1 MSYTLIKGGNAVF
14 ENEIKKADLLI
25 KDEIIKDISF
35 SGELPENCEVIDA
48 DGAYISPGFV
58 DIHVHGGA
66 GYDFMDCNVNAF
78 REISDIHLNNGTTTM
93 LPTAVSAEFG
103 NILNFIEVYK
113 KAVPLCPNFCGIHLE
128 GPYISKEQKGAHKE
142 HLLHS
147 PTDAESEM
155 LLGAGRGIIKRITA
169 APELDNME
177 AFTKRMVEN
186 GVLMSV
192 GHSNATSTQAKNAFE
207 HGFSHITHLY
217 SATSSIHKVN
227 QKVEAGVIE
236 AAYLN
241 DDVSIELIAD
251 GKHVAV
257 DALKLAMKIKGC
269 GKIALVSDAL
279 RSAGTDVKESYLG
292 EKIEANRVIIEDG
305 VAKLPDRS
313 CFAGS
318 IATGITLL
326 ERGINHYGLS
336 VCDAVKMLT
345 RTPAEILGINNIGRI
360 ENGFTANI
368 VVFDKNCKIK
378 TVLLNGIAVTDKKKG
393 KLA

>member
-48 DGAYISPGFV
+48 DGAYVSPGFV

-66 GYDFMDCNVNAF
+66 GYDFMDCTVNAF
-78 REISDIHLNNGTTTM
+78 REISDIHLKNGTTTM
-93 LPTAVSAEFG
+93 LPTAVSAEFDS
-103 NILNFIEVYK
+103 ILSFIEIYK
-113 KAVPLCPNFCGIHLE
+113 RAEELCPNFCGIHLE

-147 PTDAESEM
+147 PTDAETEK

-192 GHSNATSTQAKNAFE
+192 GHSNATSSETQNAFE

-241 DDVSIELIAD
+241 DDVSIELIGD

-257 DALKLAMKIKGC
+257 DALKLAMKIKGS

-279 RSAGTDVKESYLG
+279 RPAGTDVKESYLG

-318 IATGITLL
+318 IATGIMLL

-336 VCDAVKMLT
+336 LCEAVKMLT
-345 RTPAEILGINNIGRI
+345 RTPAEILGMKSIGRL
-360 ENGFTANI
+360 EAGCTANI

-378 TVLLNGIAVTDKKKG
+378 TVLLNGAAVTDKKKG